1 MEICT
6 PMKKLLQY
14 SIQSFVD
21 CLLVDKEA
29 PTAQILSSN
38 QGASGCG
45 QAGMWFLH
53 ALSGCA
59 SLFIHLAMV
68 GLCCCAWAFSSC
80 CKWGLLFVAV
90 FRLLVA
96 VASLVVERGLY
107 VCGFL

>member
-80 CKWGLLFVAV
+80 SKAGLLCDGECGLPIVATP
-90 FRLLVA
+90 LVA
-96 VASLVVERGLY
+96 KQRL
-107 VCGFL
+107 